1 MSREVPNGWKSVR
14 VGDVAEIRT
23 GGTPSRTEERY
34 WGGDIPWMAS
44 GEIHQR
50 YVSETAEKITELA
63 LKESNARI
71 LPAGSVMIALNGQG
85 KTRGKAA
92 ILRKAMAC
100 NQSLAAIIPNTSH
113 IPEFFLFL
121 FEAMYSQLR
130 NLTGDD
136 ARNGL
141 NLAILKA
148 LELTLPPL
156 HEQRRIAEILSSVDE
171 AIAATRAVI
180 EQTRKVKQGVLERLL
195 TKGIGHTRFKQTEIG
210 EIPEGWT
217 VATLAEAG
225 VAILDGDRGK
235 EYPKAEDYQEEGY
248 CLFLSA
254 KNVTRSGFV
263 FDECQFLSEEKHLKL
278 RNGLLQ
284 RSDIVVTTRGTI
296 GNFAF
301 YGPDI
306 EFVCLRINSGMA
318 LMRSIR
324 SQIHPHFLFALTASK
339 LIDDQLKRR
348 VFGSAQPQLT
358 LDILR
363 KLVVPVPP
371 EAEQVSITAQAN
383 DLLEIERHQRVQ
395 LTAIERFKSALMSDL
410 LTGRKRVTDALP
422 MAAE

>member
-1 MSREVPNGWKSVR
+1 MSREVPEGWELHPLTDLARYINGRAFKPEDWVSS
-14 VGDVAEIRT
+14 GLPIIRIANMT
-23 GGTPSRTEERY
+23 NPDAAFNFYEGEDIDDGHLIQP
-34 WGGDIPWMAS
+34 GDILFSWSATLSIQKWTRATGVLNQHIFKVVPAESVQPDWLL
-44 GEIHQR
+44 
-50 YVSETAEKITELA
+50 YVLQNEVERLA
-63 LKESNARI
+63 DQSHGSTMKHIKKGVLKTHHV
-71 LPAGSVMIALNGQG
+71 GV
-85 KTRGKAA
+85 
-92 ILRKAMAC
+92 
-100 NQSLAAIIPNTSH
+100 
-113 IPEFFLFL
+113 
-121 FEAMYSQLR
+121 
-130 NLTGDD
+130 
-136 ARNGL
+136 
-141 NLAILKA
+141 
-148 LELTLPPL
+148 PPL
-156 HEQRRIAEILSSVDE
+156 HEQRRIAEILASADE

-306 EFVCLRINSGMA
+306 EFDCLRINSGMA

-324 SQIHPHFLFALTASK
+324 SQMHPNFLFILTASQ

-371 EAEQVSITAQAN
+371 EAEQVSIAAQAN

-410 LTGRKRVTDALP
+410 LTGRRRVTDALP
-422 MAAE
+422 LAAE

>member
-1 MSREVPNGWKSVR
+1 MSREVPEGWRSVR
-14 VGDVAEIRT
+14 LGEVAREDRGRNADGKIPSERLVGVFKKDGMIPMRERVKGVSVDRCKIVQPGSFAYNPMRINIGSIARSSHADAVMVSPDYVVFSANERMLDGSYLEHLRRSAEWEAYVGNAGDGGVRIRI
-23 GGTPSRTEERY
+23 Y
-34 WGGDIPWMAS
+34 FD
-44 GEIHQR
+44 HL
-50 YVSETAEKITELA
+50 AEFRFA
-63 LKESNARI
+63 
-71 LPAGSVMIALNGQG
+71 
-85 KTRGKAA
+85 
-92 ILRKAMAC
+92 
-100 NQSLAAIIPNTSH
+100 
-113 IPEFFLFL
+113 
-121 FEAMYSQLR
+121 
-130 NLTGDD
+130 
-136 ARNGL
+136 
-141 NLAILKA
+141 
-148 LELTLPPL
+148 LPPL

-180 EQTRKVKQGVLERLL
+180 EQTRKVKQGVLDRLL

-306 EFVCLRINSGMA
+306 EFDCLRINSGMA

-324 SQIHPHFLFALTASK
+324 SQIHPHFLFALTASE

-371 EAEQVSITAQAN
+371 EAEQVSIAAQAN